1 MDVSDESV
9 RTDSLNYKKLTQ
21 GVTTLGG
28 QYKILKKPQFYL
40 LVAVKQLFNL
50 LNVTNTPFLK
60 MKFI

>member
-28 QYKILKKPQFYL
+28 QYKKPQFYL